1 MRFTRLLAIVVL
13 AIVSS
18 TFVCHAQYE
27 NYYKVDGTKFI
38 IANPGA
44 ELYPLPE
51 SYNYAI
57 MSRTAFRS
65 SYRDFIDIR
74 EIKSKTIRKSE
85 QLRVVRY
92 TNVTKSFNFDAYI
105 VEYKDKLWVLRGC
118 DVKTNTLL
126 DLQNDKLALDKE
138 GLESAHNDNIARQQE
153 LSDRR
158 VVLSGRLD
166 SLSAYYAQMCA
177 DSISY
182 YKNLEVRIPE
192 IRDSLILVAEREEQ
206 ARVDKEFDDWCKTQP
221 ASTKAAAK
229 AISIIYAGLE
239 EPNSVGGC
247 DYTFTYTNYSPKTI
261 KYLYWTGTAY
271 NAVNDPAYCEIRRTV
286 TYTGQDVG
294 PIEHGESGGG
304 GWDCVVY
311 NYSAAYMK
319 LSKVQIV
326 YMDGS
331 SITIGAADI
340 LRILDAPSREVS
352 VDSWA
357 IRNSVISSSECR
369 KKVSLWQDRQ
379 RSVQN
384 KKTYSSY
391 SDRWTELEK
400 SSYNN
405 TINTIK
411 ELMSQENSLQA
422 ETDKIQKD
430 IETFD
435 KFLNFCEF
443 AYSEPQSTTD
453 KSSSTY
459 SNNSTTSSVKKDPF
473 VTLGIEGSLE
483 GFNSVSTGWG
493 LTMRFGRFDSMF
505 NCIIGAKYQYT
516 GYKKSV
522 SYSYTENYSYYY
534 SYADYSRKV
543 NQIVFPITL
552 NWNILRDYYSCYI
565 GIGYEFGVLL
575 SDKYVF
581 DYDFGDPFNE
591 SDFYEHSHNSLVNL
605 CVPARSLV
613 LQFGTSGRH
622 WDWKVYYKFNK
633 PGLKF
638 PKKEVGAVGM
648 AFTYYF

>member
-1 MRFTRLLAIVVL
+1 MRFTKFLAIVVL

-126 DLQNDKLALDKE
+126 NLQNDKLALDKE

-158 VVLSGRLD
+158 VVLSDRLD

-192 IRDSLILVAEREEQ
+192 IRDSLILAAERDEQ
-206 ARVDKEFDDWCKTQP
+206 ARVDKEFDDWCKAQP

-271 NAVNDPAYCEIRRTV
+271 NAVNDPAYCEIRRTA

-331 SITIGAADI
+331 SITISGADI
-340 LRILDAPSREVS
+340 TRLIDAPSRDVW
-352 VDSWA
+352 VDSWE
-357 IRNSVISSSECR
+357 IKKRVISSDECR
-369 KKVSLWQDRQ
+369 RRISLWNKRLNNVQSKTLY
-379 RSVQN
+379 SVYGD
-384 KKTYSSY
+384 K
-391 SDRWTELEK
+391 WTELENGA
-400 SSYNN
+400 YNQ
-405 TINTIK
+405 TINEIK
-411 ELMSQENSLQA
+411 DLESQEYKLNVQANKLQSN
-422 ETDKIQKD
+422 
-430 IETFD
+430 IETFE
-435 KFLNFCEF
+435 KF
-443 AYSEPQSTTD
+443 
-453 KSSSTY
+453 
-459 SNNSTTSSVKKDPF
+459 V
-473 VTLGIEGSLE
+473 G
-483 GFNSVSTGWG
+483 
-493 LTMRFGRFDSMF
+493 
-505 NCIIGAKYQYT
+505 YQRY
-516 GYKKSV
+516 
-522 SYSYTENYSYYY
+522 
-534 SYADYSRKV
+534 
-543 NQIVFPITL
+543 
-552 NWNILRDYYSCYI
+552 
-565 GIGYEFGVLL
+565 
-575 SDKYVF
+575 
-581 DYDFGDPFNE
+581 
-591 SDFYEHSHNSLVNL
+591 
-605 CVPARSLV
+605 
-613 LQFGTSGRH
+613 
-622 WDWKVYYKFNK
+622 
-633 PGLKF
+633 
-638 PKKEVGAVGM
+638 
-648 AFTYYF
+648 